1 VQQCTRQRSS
11 SLIDAVED
19 SELLVEPL
27 HSHKAKF
34 VDDLRQ
40 SVSSLVEHLHK

>member
-1 VQQCTRQRSS
+1 
-11 SLIDAVED
+11 VED

-40 SVSSLVEHLHK
+40 SVSSLVEHLYKRSSSTTCTG